1 MACLSWYIDVQYL
14 ADDAPLLSS
23 LPEAYSQFLLSR
35 FSLYH
40 TLRFSVAFSPN
51 LVLEVQRD
59 PSLTLR
65 MTLSDRSHCK
75 ELCFSIELCLSIR

>member
-14 ADDAPLLSS
+14 TDDAPLLSS

-40 TLRFSVAFSPN
+40 TLRFSVAFSQI
-51 LVLEVQRD
+51 LVLEAMQFH
-59 PSLTLR
+59 SLFFN
-65 MTLSDRSHCK
+65 D
-75 ELCFSIELCLSIR
+75 CLII

>member
-1 MACLSWYIDVQYL
+1 MASLSWYIDMQNL

-51 LVLEVQRD
+51 LVLEVMGV
-59 PSLTLR
+59 LR
-65 MTLSDRSHCK
+65 MTSWITVL
-75 ELCFSIELCLSIR
+75 

>member
-23 LPEAYSQFLLSR
+23 LPDAYSQFLLSR

-40 TLRFSVAFSPN
+40 TSRFSVAFSQF
-51 LVLEVQRD
+51 LVRESRERYAELPY
-59 PSLTLR
+59 PSLLLT
-65 MTLSDRSHCK
+65 K
-75 ELCFSIELCLSIR
+75 

>member
-1 MACLSWYIDVQYL
+1 MACLSRYIDVQYL
-14 ADDAPLLSS
+14 TDDAPLLSS

-51 LVLEVQRD
+51 LVLEVIGVLKMI
-59 PSLTLR
+59 SWITV
-65 MTLSDRSHCK
+65 
-75 ELCFSIELCLSIR
+75 